1 MLEYLIF
8 SFVIPLAFFA
18 KPSKTDFNGY
28 VGYNIQM
35 LDCRNKD
42 TVFTRGNVKYEK
54 EVKKQKK
61 ETEKRE
67 KERDR
72 IEKELGIVR
81 C

>member
-35 LDCRNKD
+35 LA
-42 TVFTRGNVKYEK
+42 RGNVKYEK